1 MKSWRYI
8 KVFVSS
14 TFKDMDIERDALK
27 NFIEPQINDFLR
39 DYACTL
45 EFVDL
50 RHSVKTNSKMSL
62 IEREKQI
69 FNVCLEEIDHC
80 KPYFIGIVGHRYGWI
95 PSEDNVPCP
104 QIEMPKDF
112 PIARANLSVTPAG

>member
-27 NFIEPQINDFLR
+27 NLVEPQINDFLR

-50 RHSVKTNSKMSL
+50 
-62 IEREKQI
+62 
-69 FNVCLEEIDHC
+69 
-80 KPYFIGIVGHRYGWI
+80 
-95 PSEDNVPCP
+95 
-104 QIEMPKDF
+104 KDF
-112 PIARANLSVTPAG
+112 TIARANLSVTPAG